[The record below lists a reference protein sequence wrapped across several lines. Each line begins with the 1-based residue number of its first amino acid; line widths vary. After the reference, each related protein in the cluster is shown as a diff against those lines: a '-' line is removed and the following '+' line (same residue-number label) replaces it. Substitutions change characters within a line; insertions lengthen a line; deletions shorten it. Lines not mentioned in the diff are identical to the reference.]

1 MGFDTYIEEWLP
13 LITDNAEVLAAV
25 AALIALALFGFYM
38 SGTREKTDELTFMN
52 VSRPDLADN
61 KADFESNPLD
71 AKPLILKDKKVSAP
85 TDNASPESG
94 SIEEHFAKFDEL
106 DTQRDPASI
115 EPEVIAEQ
123 FAAIEAVERSERD
136 ASTAATSDPVVQK
149 QLEDIEKKLLVI
161 KNLYQS
167 GFISAEIYLLKSR
180 QITQAMKK
188 AQSS

>member
-1 MGFDTYIEEWLP
+1 
-13 LITDNAEVLAAV
+13 
-25 AALIALALFGFYM
+25 
-38 SGTREKTDELTFMN
+38 MN

>member
-1 MGFDTYIEEWLP
+1 MGFNTYIEEWLP

-25 AALIALALFGFYM
+25 AALIALALFGFYV